1 MTSLVPI
8 NPSDAPRPVGDGYS
22 QAVGVTGASELLFV
36 SGQIPETP
44 DGDIPDEFPEQCRLA
59 WGNLTASLRAAG
71 LGIEDLVKV
80 TIYLTDRSRAEV
92 NRAVRKEFLG
102 DHRPALTVV
111 VIETLDPRWLL
122 EIEAIA
128 AR

>member
-1 MTSLVPI
+1 MTSLTPI
-8 NPSDAPRPVGDGYS
+8 NPSDAPRPVGGNS

-36 SGQIPETP
+36 SRQIPEMP
-44 DGDIPDEFPEQCRLA
+44 DGAFPDEFPEQCRSA
-59 WGNLTASLRAAG
+59 WANVTASPRAAG

-80 TIYLTDRSRAEV
+80 TIYLTARSSAEV

-122 EIEAIA
+122 ELEAIA
-128 AR
+128 TR

>member
-1 MTSLVPI
+1 MMASLTPI
-8 NPSDAPRPVGDGYS
+8 NPSDTPRPMGGYA
-22 QAVGVTGASELLFV
+22 QAVGVTGASQLLFV

-44 DGDIPDEFPEQCRLA
+44 DGNIPPEFPVQRRLA
-59 WGNLTASLRAAG
+59 WGSLTASLRAAG
-71 LGIEDLVKV
+71 SDTEDLVKV
-80 TIYLTDRSRAEV
+80 TTYLTDRSHAV
-92 NRAVRKEFLG
+92 ANRAVRQEFLG

-122 EIEAIA
+122 EIEAVA